1 VSLRWLTQFGGGDR
15 SRRSTAARCCSR
27 LKACSA
33 GASRLA
39 RAPVVPGNIRWP
51 PWMFAEV
58 ASAGASPCRAASSKR
73 SRTCSTSSTSA
84 RSPKIRGQKP
94 QSFAEANDTPFA
106 MLSGRRPAKRGG
118 YQAAIG
124 VEIHMARAPSCGS
137 SLTLARGH
145 NCGSLDDQSSKIG
158 KM

>member
-1 VSLRWLTQFGGGDR
+1 MAALDVCRGRERRRFALPR
-15 SRRSTAARCCSR
+15 SFFEA
-27 LKACSA
+27 
-33 GASRLA
+33 LA
-39 RAPVVPGNIRWP
+39 
-51 PWMFAEV
+51 
-58 ASAGASPCRAASSKR
+58 
-73 SRTCSTSSTSA
+73 TCSTSSTSV

>member
-1 VSLRWLTQFGGGDR
+1 V
-15 SRRSTAARCCSR
+15 
-27 LKACSA
+27 
-33 GASRLA
+33 
-39 RAPVVPGNIRWP
+39 
-51 PWMFAEV
+51 
-58 ASAGASPCRAASSKR
+58 
-73 SRTCSTSSTSA
+73 

-124 VEIHMARAPSCGS
+124 VEIHMARAPSCGW
-137 SLTLARGH
+137 LVTLARGH
-145 NCGSLDDQSSKIG
+145 TLDDQSSKIG